1 MEIKLADFILNTLD
15 ISLIVLF
22 KLADFILNVLAITCV
37 VGFIYAVLFG
47 GV

>member
-1 MEIKLADFILNTLD
+1 MEIKMADFIINILGT
-15 ISLIVLF
+15 SLIVLF